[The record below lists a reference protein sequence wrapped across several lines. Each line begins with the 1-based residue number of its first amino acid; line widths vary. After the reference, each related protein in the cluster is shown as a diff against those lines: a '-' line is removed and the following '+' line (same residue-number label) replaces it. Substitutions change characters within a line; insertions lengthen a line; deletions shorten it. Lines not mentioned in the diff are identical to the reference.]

1 MVKNAFV
8 LSAKIKCSF
17 LRLRHPIYVISGL
30 AKRTRVKNRVAFCLT
45 IFQQYIGMVLLPPNY
60 APDRVMQILQKRM
73 NVTVTLNIVN
83 WDFKFYLH
91 YVNKVAYH
99 GMRQNLRM

>member
-1 MVKNAFV
+1 
-8 LSAKIKCSF
+8 
-17 LRLRHPIYVISGL
+17 
-30 AKRTRVKNRVAFCLT
+30 
-45 IFQQYIGMVLLPPNY
+45 MVLLPPNY
-60 APDRVMQILQKRM
+60 APDRVMQILQKHM
-73 NVTVTLNIVN
+73 NVTVTLNVVN